1 MSASKDKFDT
11 ILSDFK
17 TYMKLERNMSPN
29 SIAGYLS
36 DCGKLFTFAR
46 EKSLENPEDITEDI
60 IEECLSTEQ
69 RQGLSKRS
77 QARMVSA
84 FKSLLNFMENEGI
97 ISTHPQDRIE
107 PPKISRYL
115 PSVLSVE
122 EITAIIES
130 IDLSK
135 PEGHRN
141 RAILETLYSCGL
153 RVSEAVSLRVSDLFL
168 QEQFIRVIGKG
179 NKQRIIPIGEPAMRQ
194 ILFYLEDRKHIIPQK
209 GAEDILFLNRRG
221 GKLSRV
227 MVFNIVKSQA
237 AAAGITK
244 EISPHTFRHSFATH
258 LIENGADIRIVQEML
273 GHESVLTTEIYT
285 HIDSRKWQE
294 SILDHHPIQKQP

>member
-1 MSASKDKFDT
+1 MSVPKDKFNT

-36 DCGKLFTFAR
+36 DCEKLFTFAR

-69 RQGLSKRS
+69 SQGLSKRS

-130 IDLSK
+130 VDLSK

-294 SILDHHPIQKQP
+294 SILDHHPIGKRP

>member
-1 MSASKDKFDT
+1 MDVSKDKFNT
-11 ILSDFK
+11 ILADFK

-36 DCGKLFTFAR
+36 DCDKLFDFIRNTGVT
-46 EKSLENPEDITEDI
+46 EPSEISSESLEDFLLD
-60 IEECLSTEQ
+60 CQ
-69 RQGLSKRS
+69 KQGLSKRS

-84 FKSLLNFMENEGI
+84 LRSLFNYMENEGI
-97 ISTHPQDRIE
+97 ISSHLQDRIDS
-107 PPKISRYL
+107 PKVSRYL
-115 PSVLSVE
+115 PSVLSIE
-122 EITAIIES
+122 EVTSIIES
-130 IDLSK
+130 VDLSK

-153 RVSEAVSLRVSDLFL
+153 RVSEAVSLRISDLFFN
-168 QEQFIRVIGKG
+168 EQFIRVMGKG
-179 NKQRIIPIGEPAMRQ
+179 SKQRIIPIGEPAMKQ
-194 ILFYLEDRKHIIPQK
+194 INFYLEDRKHITPK
-209 GAEDILFLNRRG
+209 RGDEDILFLNRRG
-221 GKLSRV
+221 GRLSRV

-237 AAAGITK
+237 AAVGITK

-285 HIDSRKWQE
+285 HIDSKKWQE
-294 SILDHHPIQKQP
+294 SILAHHPISEK